1 MGLQMGQQFL
11 NQHTDQLKAKAQRK
25 YCVFVIFLYLFR
37 IYSNNKTSVS
47 VRSRQRLC
55 RKQAQDHY
63 ASIFQDRMAYE
74 ISKRRE

>member
-25 YCVFVIFLYLFR
+25 YCVFFIFLYLFR

-47 VRSRQRLC
+47 VRSRQCLR